1 MLRQKIVLGLGF
13 AIVLYAVVVVAYAQ
27 QANEIGVICAF
38 DTTVQRNYAD
48 YFLKDK
54 TSPDSLPQKGDRILE
69 VANVH
74 VQSWSSFLRTVARLH
89 DPTAFP
95 RFQMR
100 DRATYED
107 LEKLHQEQHISVV
120 QRGSQ
125 VLVRVC
131 FQPHDNPALQPR
143 VVWSILGTPPA
154 SEFVPSMIW
163 FFVKLGLFFIGA
175 LVFWQRPQ
183 DESAYRFF
191 ILCTCTM
198 GAFMGGYH
206 WLRIASS
213 PLLVLI
219 FMVCAMSLPVVS
231 LHFYLVYP
239 QPKAFLVNRPKL
251 TKCLLYGV
259 SWIWLTVLIITL
271 LALII
276 SHRLVEDQ
284 QSVIFWSSLLLTEAY
299 IAIGMAALYFLGC
312 IVSLF
317 HSLRTALP
325 QSKQRNQVKWI
336 LAGAMLA
343 TIPIGYTLFLAITD
357 SDEFG
362 MGGSTWPMFFASLS
376 ITLAYGISISR
387 YGLMEVRDVL
397 NLSILSLGISV
408 GAGIIYTGLVF
419 LGMLLIEAREHTL
432 SPFWQ
437 ATWVSVTAW
446 VMLSFLHLARSRLRN
461 ILHRRLHR
469 TKFQLDETLRRMSTA
484 VEQQVDPQLL
494 CRRFLHALSE
504 LINFEQG
511 AIFLREGEPPV
522 YRVVAHLGS
531 EPPVKEL
538 PPGSPLIDMLVQSPI
553 VRARPQGTFGLDPV
567 QRQLQQFHART
578 ALPLRHEGVL
588 LAVLI
593 VGQTEHGESD
603 IETIHLLTTFAQI
616 AGLALHGA
624 QGHQVFESLNHELQ
638 SKVEKISEQQR
649 LIVTLQTQLQKHI
662 ANAPEAIMDALGKE
676 LSSKNGGEPMPMP
689 PGGMVG
695 SSDAIRHLQQITRK
709 VAMSSSAVL
718 IRGESGTGKELVAR
732 AIHEGS
738 ARAKGPFVKVHCA
751 ALSPGLLESEL
762 FGHVKGAFT
771 GAHKDK
777 IGRFE
782 MADGGDLFLDEIG
795 DINLDIQT
803 KLLRVLQE
811 MTFERVGSSAPIQV
825 DVRIIAATHQDLE
838 RLMKEGK
845 FREDLFYRLNVITLR
860 TPPLRERLEDLP
872 ELANYFLLNY
882 AHKSGKR
889 GLTQFDDDVLA
900 AFKAYS
906 WPGNVRELENVIERA
921 VVLAESKSITIQ
933 ELPEELKALHQSGAT
948 FKPAYRNS
956 MSQPFANDTRPW
968 IVQQEEAERQ
978 RLVQAL
984 AAAAGNKAR
993 AARSL
998 GLPRST
1004 FISKLEKYGLLPRR
1018 V

>member
-1 MLRQKIVLGLGF
+1 MRQKIVLGLGF
-13 AIVLYAVVVVAYAQ
+13 AVCLYAVIVVAYAQ
-27 QANEIGVICAF
+27 QANEIGVSCAF
-38 DTTVQRNYAD
+38 DTTVHRTYEE
-48 YFLKDK
+48 YFFKDR
-54 TSPDSLPQKGDRILE
+54 THEGPLPKEGDRIIE
-69 VANVH
+69 VANVP
-74 VQSWSSFLRTVARLH
+74 VSNWSSFLSIVSRLH
-89 DPTAFP
+89 IPTLFP
-95 RFQMR
+95 RYQTR
-100 DRATYED
+100 DRATFED
-107 LEKLHQEQHISVV
+107 LEKLYQQQHISVV
-120 QRGSQ
+120 QRGPQ
-125 VLVRVC
+125 VLVRVR
-131 FQPHDNPALQPR
+131 FESSQANHPVPGVA
-143 VVWSILGTPPA
+143 WSVLGTPPVA
-154 SEFVPSMIW
+154 EFVPSLLW

-175 LVFWQRPQ
+175 LVYWQRPL

-191 ILCTCTM
+191 LLCACTM

-219 FMVCAMSLPVVS
+219 FMICAVTLPIVS

-239 QPKAFLVNRPKL
+239 QPKTFLVQRPKL
-251 TKCLLYGV
+251 TKALMYG
-259 SWIWLTVLIITL
+259 IPWLWLGVMIVTL

-276 SHRLVEDQ
+276 SHRVVKDPA
-284 QSVIFWSSLLLTEAY
+284 SVNQWSSLLLKEAY
-299 IAIGMAALYFLGC
+299 IAVGLAAFYFMGC
-312 IVSLF
+312 IASLI
-317 HSLRTALP
+317 HSLLTSLP

-336 LAGAMLA
+336 LAGATLA
-343 TIPIGYTLFLAITD
+343 TIPIGYTLFLAVTD
-357 SDEFG
+357 ADKFG
-362 MGGSTWPMFFASLS
+362 MGGSTWPMFFASLC
-376 ITLAYGISISR
+376 ITVAYGISISR

-408 GAGIIYTGLVF
+408 AAGIVYTGLVF
-419 LGMLLIEAREHTL
+419 LGMLLIESREHAP

-469 TKFQLDETLRRMSTA
+469 TKFQLDETLKRMSTA
-484 VEQQVDPQLL
+484 VEQQVDPQLV
-494 CRRFLHALSE
+494 CRRFMHALSE
-504 LINFEQG
+504 LVNLEQG
-511 AIFLREGEPPV
+511 AIFLREGDPPV
-522 YRVVAHLGS
+522 YRLVAHLGA
-531 EPPVKEL
+531 EPKVKEL
-538 PPGSPLIDMLVQSPI
+538 TPGSPLIDTLMQSPI
-553 VRARPQGTFGLDPV
+553 IRARPPGSIGLDPV

-593 VGQTEHGESD
+593 AGQAEHGESD
-603 IETIHLLTTFAQI
+603 IETLHLLTTFAQI

-624 QGHQVFESLNHELQ
+624 QGHQLFEALNRELQ
-638 SKVEKISEQQR
+638 TKVEKISEQQR
-649 LIVTLQTQLQKHI
+649 LIVTLQTQLQKQI
-662 ANAPEAIMDALGKE
+662 AQAPAAAPGE
-676 LSSKNGGEPMPMP
+676 LVAVQASKNGVDPNPHAA
-689 PGGMVG
+689 GGMVG
-695 SSDAIRHLQQITRK
+695 GSDAIRHLQQITRK
-709 VAMSSSAVL
+709 VAASSSAVL

-732 AIHEGS
+732 AIHELS

-777 IGRFE
+777 VGRFE
-782 MADGGDLFLDEIG
+782 LADGGDLFLDEIG

-845 FREDLFYRLNVITLR
+845 FREDLFYRLNVITIR
-860 TPPLRERLEDLP
+860 TPPLRERREDLS
-872 ELANYFLLNY
+872 ELAMHFLAIY

-889 GLTQFDDDVLA
+889 DLTQIDDDVLA
-900 AFKAYS
+900 AFKAYA

-921 VVLAESKSITIQ
+921 VVLAEGRSITMN
-933 ELPEELKALHQSGAT
+933 ELPEELRRG
-948 FKPAYRNS
+948 
-956 MSQPFANDTRPW
+956 QPVVWPMPQGERTGLGEGSAMDDRPW
-968 IVQQEEAERQ
+968 LAQQEEMERQ

-984 AAAAGNKAR
+984 AAASGNKAR
-993 AARSL
+993 AARAL